1 MDWNSIEANR
11 PQPETPGQSKDSTL
25 LKLVIAGCGCLIL
38 IVVLFAFFA
47 GKLFFRV
54 MDPPRVVKAQ
64 IKALNDGEINDA
76 YGYFSV
82 EYRKKHS
89 LSSFKSEINV
99 FSDALPIEQTSLNKV
114 TVENNKAI
122 VDGMLTGH
130 NGVVFPVHY
139 ILIREKSEWKI
150 DQYNWE
156 PPGQQ
161 QTI

>member
-1 MDWNSIEANR
+1 MEWNSTEGNR
-11 PQPETPGQSKDSTL
+11 PEQELPSQSKDSTL

-54 MDPPRVVKAQ
+54 MDPPRVVQAQ
-64 IKALNDGEINDA
+64 IKALNDGDINDA
-76 YGYFSV
+76 YSYFSI
-82 EYRKKHS
+82 EYRRKHS
-89 LSSFKSEINV
+89 LSAFKAEIDA
-99 FSDALPIEQTSLNKV
+99 FSDMLPIDHDSLNKV
-114 TVENNKAI
+114 TVENNKA
-122 VDGMLTGH
+122 VVEGMLTGH

-139 ILIREKSEWKI
+139 SLIRVKREWKI
-150 DQYNWE
+150 DEYNWE

>member
-1 MDWNSIEANR
+1 MDWNSTEANY
-11 PQPETPGQSKDSTL
+11 PQPESGQSKDSTL

-38 IVVLFAFFA
+38 IAVLFAFFA

-64 IKALNDGEINDA
+64 IKALNDGNLNDA

-82 EYRKKHS
+82 EYRKKHN
-89 LSSFKSEINV
+89 LTSFKSDIDA
-99 FSDALPIEQTSLNKV
+99 FSDILPIEQDSLNRV
-114 TVENNKAI
+114 TVENNKAS
-122 VDGMLTGH
+122 VEGMLTGH

-139 ILIREKSEWKI
+139 ILIREKREWKI
-150 DQYNWE
+150 DEYNWE

>member
-1 MDWNSIEANR
+1 MDWNPAEANR
-11 PQPETPGQSKDSTL
+11 PDQEFPSQSKDSTL

-54 MDPPRVVKAQ
+54 MDPPRVVKAH
-64 IKALNDGEINDA
+64 IKALNDSEFSDA
-76 YGYFSV
+76 YGYFSI
-82 EYRKKHS
+82 EYRKKHT
-89 LSSFKSEINV
+89 LNEFKAEIEV
-99 FSDALPIEQTSLNKV
+99 FSDLLPIEKDSLNRIN
-114 TVENNKAI
+114 VENNKASI
-122 VDGMLTGH
+122 DGMLTGH

-139 ILIREKSEWKI
+139 TLIREKREWKI
-150 DQYNWE
+150 DEYNWE

>member
-1 MDWNSIEANR
+1 MDWNTTESNY
-11 PQPETPGQSKDSTL
+11 PQPEPAQSKDSTL

-64 IKALNDGEINDA
+64 IKALNDGEYSDA
-76 YGYFSV
+76 YSYFSI
-82 EYRKKHS
+82 EYRKKHN
-89 LSSFKSEINV
+89 LGSFKSDIEA
-99 FSDALPIEQTSLNKV
+99 FSDVLPIEQDSLNRV
-114 TVENNKAI
+114 TVENNKAT
-122 VDGMLTGH
+122 VEGMLTGH

-139 ILIREKSEWKI
+139 VLIREKREWKI
-150 DQYNWE
+150 DEYNWE

>member
-1 MDWNSIEANR
+1 MDWNSTETNY
-11 PQPETPGQSKDSTL
+11 PPPEPGQSKDSTL

-64 IKALNDGEINDA
+64 IKALNDGDFNDA

-82 EYRKKHS
+82 EYRKKHN
-89 LSSFKSEINV
+89 LVSFKSDIDS
-99 FSDALPIEQTSLNKV
+99 FSDVLPIEQDRLNRV
-114 TVENNKAI
+114 TIENNKAN
-122 VDGMLTGH
+122 VEGMLTGH

-139 ILIREKSEWKI
+139 ILIREKREWKI
-150 DQYNWE
+150 DEYNWE

>member
-1 MDWNSIEANR
+1 MDWNSVEANY
-11 PQPETPGQSKDSTL
+11 PQPEPGQSKDSAL

-64 IKALNDGEINDA
+64 IKALNDGEFNDA
-76 YGYFSV
+76 YSYFSV
-82 EYRKKHS
+82 EYRKKHA
-89 LSSFKSEINV
+89 LSTFKAEIDA
-99 FSDALPIEQTSLNKV
+99 FSDVLPIEHDSLNRV
-114 TVENNKAI
+114 TVENNKAVI
-122 VDGMLTGH
+122 DGMLTGH
-130 NGVVFPVHY
+130 NGLVFPVHY
-139 ILIREKSEWKI
+139 TLIREKREWKI
-150 DQYNWE
+150 DEYNWE

>member
-1 MDWNSIEANR
+1 MDWNPAEANR
-11 PQPETPGQSKDSTL
+11 PDQELPSQSKDSAL

-64 IKALNDGEINDA
+64 IKALSDGDVNDA

-82 EYRKKHS
+82 AYRKKHT
-89 LSSFKSEINV
+89 LGSFKSEMDA
-99 FSDALPIEQTSLNKV
+99 FSDAFPIERDSLNRV
-114 TVENNKAI
+114 TMENNKAL
-122 VDGMLTGH
+122 VEGMLTGH
-130 NGVVFPVHY
+130 NGIVIPVHY
-139 ILIREKSEWKI
+139 TLIREKREWKI
-150 DQYNWE
+150 DEYNWE
-156 PPGQQ
+156 APGNQ

>member
-1 MDWNSIEANR
+1 MDWNSAEAKYS
-11 PQPETPGQSKDSTL
+11 QPDSGQSKDSTL

-47 GKLFFRV
+47 GKLFFRA

-64 IKALNDGEINDA
+64 IKALNDGEVSDA
-76 YGYFSV
+76 YTYFSIA
-82 EYRKKHS
+82 YRKKHT
-89 LSSFKSEINV
+89 LGSFKSEIDAFVDV
-99 FSDALPIEQTSLNKV
+99 FPIEHDSLNRV

-139 ILIREKSEWKI
+139 TLIREKREWKI
-150 DQYNWE
+150 DEYNWE

>member
-1 MDWNSIEANR
+1 MNWNPTDLNR
-11 PQPETPGQSKDSTL
+11 PDPDPTSQSKDSTL

-54 MDPPRVVKAQ
+54 MDPPRVVEAQ
-64 IKALNDGEINDA
+64 IKALNDGNVNDA
-76 YGYFSV
+76 YSYFSV
-82 EYRKKHS
+82 EYRKKHNFGV
-89 LSSFKSEINV
+89 FKSEMDA
-99 FSDALPIEQTSLNKV
+99 FSDVLPIEHHSLNRV

-122 VDGMLTGH
+122 VEGMLTGH

-139 ILIREKSEWKI
+139 TLIRERREWKI
-150 DQYNWE
+150 DEYNWE